1 VPVLDQ
7 IKQGGDVAAS
17 DRDQFAGAPRR
28 QDMDVEQPVD
38 FPGRAQAVAFEMP
51 RSPLGD
57 YIAEGLSLG

>member
-1 VPVLDQ
+1 
-7 IKQGGDVAAS
+7 
-17 DRDQFAGAPRR
+17 
-28 QDMDVEQPVD
+28 MDVEQPVD